1 MMGGIKDLNQN
12 IKGYGDRFDRET
24 FYDPETGGVLN
35 IPIPGTRGGIF
46 GDEGL
51 ELAMF
56 GEDGMIF
63 DPTDPVDYGILALA
77 ATGIGIPAAIGIKA
91 LTTGNKIRKI
101 ASKAGNVVD
110 RTFIPREANTIG
122 GKAKNFGRLFAAQ
135 ETVGFPST
143 VKDVRELRK
152 IIEENKKKELEAK
165 GEFIVTPKK
174 DGGIIEGIQSF
185 RKGGKAVDQLLDK
198 AKKQAKEADK
208 KTDTPKVDPID
219 EGTGAGADAGQAGKN
234 IFQRN
239 PIPTVAAGV
248 ATITAGSLYF
258 GDGDDDDKKIITG
271 TDNLTKI
278 DLKNSA
284 MPAVNDEPE
293 TVGEF
298 MREILINDY
307 GYSRNDQG
315 GVGALIDPDTGDTI
329 RDKPTFGEYVKSFG
343 KAYGQRV
350 ASDPE
355 FAKKMLAGFSAMM
368 MPREGFVPLSPLGIP
383 EFTTAYLAQD
393 QAIEANKGAT
403 QKLLESIKDDPDLRK
418 LYLAGETAKAGGS
431 VLDVAQRLKDLRAI
445 MSEAYKGLQ
454 ERNPGANLG
463 IKDMEIVF
471 TDPDTKKVTI
481 ITDAN
486 DLASVT
492 DLPASEIFPYI
503 TARPRTVAPADD

>member
-1 MMGGIKDLNQN
+1 MIEGIKDLGQN
-12 IKGYGDRFDRET
+12 VKDFGSRFDRET

-35 IPIPGTRGGIF
+35 IPVPGTKGGYF

-63 DPTDPVDYGILALA
+63 DPTDPIDLGILALA

-101 ASKAGNVVD
+101 ASKAGNVAD

-122 GKAKNFGRLFAAQ
+122 GKAKNFGRLYAAQ
-135 ETVGFPST
+135 ETVGLPST
-143 VKDVRELRK
+143 VKDVKELRK
-152 IIEENKKKELEAK
+152 IIEENKKKELEAR

-185 RKGGKAVDQLLDK
+185 NKGGKAVKQALDK
-198 AKKQAKEADK
+198 AKKEAKEADK
-208 KTDTPKVDPID
+208 KTGAQTADAVD

-258 GDGDDDDKKIITG
+258 GDGDDEKKVIPNTSITYSSMLDAG
-271 TDNLTKI
+271 KTTVEDAP
-278 DLKNSA
+278 D
-284 MPAVNDEPE
+284 

-298 MREILINDY
+298 MREILIDDY
-307 GYSRNDQG
+307 EYSRNAQG
-315 GVGALIDPDTGDTI
+315 GVGPLYLADENGV
-329 RDKPTFGEYVKSFG
+329 RKPENGIEREKPSFGEYIKSFG

-403 QKLLESIKDDPDLRK
+403 QKLLESIKGDPELK
-418 LYLAGETAKAGGS
+418 ELYLSGKLAEAGVNLNQLNSDKISETYMRKT
-431 VLDVAQRLKDLRAI
+431 I
-445 MSEAYKGLQ
+445 SEAD
-454 ERNPGANLG
+454 RLG
-463 IKDMEIVF
+463 IDPKDVQLGFI
-471 TDPDTKKVTI
+471 
-481 ITDAN
+481 DAN
-486 DLASVT
+486 GEFNPIDDTQLASLAGSDVSI
-492 DLPASEIFPYI
+492 LARLEG
-503 TARPRTVAPADD
+503 RPRPGTTPD